1 MTTYAAQAARLSSPG
16 WRRHAGAAGIALVL
30 GILAAAHGGYFP
42 TSWGW
47 STLVFLWAA
56 AMVLLLGKAVS
67 LSRAEVWF
75 VGAAGAL
82 VGWIALSIAWSDVRV
97 ESIEELERAL
107 VYVSALAAL
116 VLLVR
121 PRSVPALLG
130 ATTAAI
136 TLVCCYAVATRLLP
150 DRIGSFDS
158 IGGYRLSEPVG
169 YWNALGIFAAMG
181 VVLAVGQAAKSASR
195 AGRALAA
202 AVLPVLVL
210 ALYFTFSRGSWLALA
225 VGLAVT
231 VALDPA
237 RLRLLVSLV
246 ALTPPSAIAVWLAW
260 RSHALTTLDSAAGLA
275 AHDGHRLA
283 LVLVVLVAA
292 SAAVPLALAA
302 AEARI
307 TPGRQARHAF
317 VGGLAGACLGVVL
330 AVAAAGGPITVVRKA
345 VHSFESA
352 PVNGTQLTSR
362 VFTLS
367 SNGRIDL
374 WRAAWHEFEAH
385 PLVGGG
391 AGSYEQYWRAHR
403 PSLQDVR
410 DAHSLYLETAAE
422 LGLVGLGLLGL
433 MLAAPFLAARS
444 RRLPL
449 VPVALGAYAAYL
461 VHAGVD
467 WDWEMPAVTVTALV
481 CGAAALIAAR
491 DESRSRPL
499 SPRVRY
505 AGVALAGVVGAFA
518 LVCFAGNR
526 AASASVSAAAAKKWD
541 AAAADAR
548 SAQTWLPWS
557 AEPWQL
563 LGDARFGAGDFAAA
577 ATAYRRAIVTDP
589 RNWQLWFDL
598 GYATGGRES
607 AAAFARAR
615 ALDPQNPD
623 IPRAGATHV
632 AR

>member
-1 MTTYAAQAARLSSPG
+1 MTTYAAPAARLGSPG
-16 WRRHAGAAGIALVL
+16 LRRHAGAAGIALVL

-47 STLVFLWAA
+47 STVLFLWAA

-67 LSRAEVWF
+67 LSRAE
-75 VGAAGAL
+75 AAFLAAAVAL
-82 VGWIALSIAWSDVRV
+82 VGWIALSVAWSVVRV
-97 ESIEELERAL
+97 ESVEELERAF

-130 ATTAAI
+130 TTTAAI
-136 TLVCCYAVATRLLP
+136 ALVCCYAVATRLLP

-181 VVLAVGQAAKSASR
+181 AVLAVGQAAKAASR
-195 AGRALAA
+195 AGRSLGAGA
-202 AVLPVLVL
+202 LPVLVL

-225 VGLAVT
+225 VGLAVM
-231 VALDPA
+231 VALEPA
-237 RLRLLVSLV
+237 RLRLLVSLL
-246 ALTPPSAIAVWLAW
+246 ALAPPSAVAVWLAW
-260 RSHALTTLDSAAGLA
+260 RSHALTTLDSAAGRA

-283 LVLVVLVAA
+283 LALVVLVAA

-302 AEARI
+302 AEARVK
-307 TPGRQARHAF
+307 PGRLARHAF
-317 VGGLAGACLGVVL
+317 VGCLAGACLGVVL
-330 AVAAAGGPITVVRKA
+330 AVAAAGGPLTVVRKA

-352 PVNGTQLTSR
+352 PVSGTHLTSR

-367 SNGRIDL
+367 SNGRLDL

-385 PLVGGG
+385 PVLGGG
-391 AGSYEQYWRAHR
+391 AGSYEQYWRVHR
-403 PSLQDVR
+403 PNGQEVR

-422 LGLVGLGLLGL
+422 LGIVGLGLLGL
-433 MLAAPFLAARS
+433 MLAAPFRAARS

-481 CGAAALIAAR
+481 CGAAALISAR
-491 DESRSRPL
+491 DESRPRPL
-499 SPRVRY
+499 PSSLRY
-505 AGVALAGVVGAFA
+505 AGVALAAAVGAFA
-518 LVCFAGNR
+518 LACFAGNR
-526 AASASVSAAAAKKWD
+526 AASASVAAASTKKWG

-548 SAQTWLPWS
+548 TAHRWLPWS
-557 AEPWQL
+557 AEPWEL
-563 LGDARFGAGDFAAA
+563 LGNAQFGAGDFPAA
-577 ATAYRRAIVTDP
+577 ATAYRRAIASDP

-598 GYATGGRES
+598 GYATSGRES
-607 AAAFARAR
+607 TAAFARAR